1 MIKSIINKI
10 FNSFSSGRGG
20 EALFNGRVAGVL
32 FFILFTSNVSFAQKL
47 TAQTSKTKVA
57 VGESFQ
63 ISFSLNSSGSNFK
76 APPLTD
82 FDVYSGPNQSTSM
95 SYVNGSMSQSITLSY
110 VVAAKK
116 EGKINIGP
124 ASVNVNGATIQS
136 NPFTIEVVKGAA
148 NAQNQGNANHA
159 AQNPSAPTSENL
171 SDNLFVKTI
180 VSKTK
185 AYLGEQITVT
195 HKVYTRYQLRGF
207 QDIKFPD
214 YTGFWAQDMPNN
226 PQIQV
231 VNENI
236 DGVNYQVG
244 ELKRTYLFAQRSG
257 KLEIEPMN
265 IECVVRKQ
273 SNRRPRDV
281 FEQFFGGGYEDATY
295 SVKSKSVA
303 IEILP
308 LPDANKP
315 ADFSGA
321 VGSYSFKAQ
330 ISKEKIKANDA
341 VNLTITLNGKGN
353 IKLVDPLKINF
364 PEDFE
369 TYDPKTKENITAGAN
384 GVSGNKTFDYLIIPR
399 HEGDYKIDQI
409 NFSYF
414 DPEKKQY
421 ITIPSPEF
429 TINVE
434 KGAGGEESAN
444 VFNPRSKEDVKVL
457 GNDIRYIKTNNI
469 HLEPKNDYFFGS
481 PLFYLGLISPF
492 FAFVGFIFVRR
503 KNTEQ
508 NKDAVAVKSR
518 KATKMAKK
526 RLSLAEQYLKSNNK
540 EQFYVEIFKALYGY
554 IGDKLNILAADLNK
568 EHISD
573 TLKAKNV
580 NDVTI
585 QQLITTL
592 DNCEYARYAP
602 SAVSGDLNSIY
613 NSTVELI
620 TKIEDEIK

>member
-1 MIKSIINKI
+1 MKFMLYKVL
-10 FNSFSSGRGG
+10 NSSPLGRLGG
-20 EALFNGRVAGVL
+20 ALFL
-32 FFILFTSNVSFAQKL
+32 FIFFTNISLAQKL
-47 TAQTSKTKVA
+47 TAQASKTKVA

-76 APPLTD
+76 APALND

-110 VVAAKK
+110 IIAAKK

-124 ASVNVNGATIQS
+124 ASVNVNGTTIQS
-136 NPFTIEVVKGAA
+136 SAFTIEAVKGSA
-148 NAQNQGNANHA
+148 NAQSQGNNNQA
-159 AQNPSAPTSENL
+159 AQNPSTPTTENL

-195 HKVYTRYQLRGF
+195 HKIYTRYQLRGF

-214 YTGFWAQDMPNN
+214 YTGFWAQDVPNN

-231 VNENI
+231 TNENI

-265 IECVVRKQ
+265 IECIVRKQ
-273 SNRRPRDV
+273 SNKRPRDV

-295 SVKSKSVA
+295 AVKSRAVA
-303 IEILP
+303 IEISP
-308 LPDANKP
+308 LPEANKP
-315 ADFSGA
+315 TEFSGA
-321 VGSYSFKAQ
+321 VGNYSFKAQ
-330 ISKEKIKANDA
+330 ISKDKIKANEA
-341 VNLTITLNGKGN
+341 INLTITLTGKGN

-369 TYDPKTKENITAGAN
+369 TYDPKTKENITSGAN
-384 GVSGNKTFDYLIIPR
+384 GVSGSKTFDYLIIPR

-421 ITIPSPEF
+421 ITLPSPEF
-429 TINVE
+429 SIHVD
-434 KGAGGEESAN
+434 KGNENEANAN

-457 GNDIRYIKTNNI
+457 GNDIRYIKTNSM
-469 HLEPKNDYFFGS
+469 HLKPKSDYFFGS

-492 FAFVGFIFVRR
+492 LAFVGFIFIKR
-503 KNTEQ
+503 KNAEL
-508 NKDAVAVKSR
+508 NKDAVVVKSR

-526 RLSLAEQYLKSNNK
+526 RLSLAEQYLKANNK

-554 IGDKLNILAADLNK
+554 IGDKLNILVADLNK
-568 EHISD
+568 EHISE
-573 TLKAKNV
+573 TLKTKSV
-580 NDVTI
+580 DDTTI
-585 QQLITTL
+585 QQLIATL

-602 SAVSGDLNSIY
+602 SAVSGDLSSIY
-613 NSTVELI
+613 LNTVELI
-620 TKIEDEIK
+620 TKIEHEIK

>member
-1 MIKSIINKI
+1 MKKI
-10 FNSFSSGRGG
+10 
-20 EALFNGRVAGVL
+20 VC
-32 FFILFTSNVSFAQKL
+32 ILICISTLVNVSLAQKL
-47 TAQTSKTKVA
+47 TAQASKTRVA

-76 APPLTD
+76 APALND
-82 FDVYSGPNQSTSM
+82 FNVYSGPNQSTSM
-95 SYVNGSMSQSITLSY
+95 SYVNGAMSQSITLSY
-110 VVAAKK
+110 VIAAKK
-116 EGKINIGP
+116 EGKINIG
-124 ASVNVNGATIQS
+124 AATVNVNGTIIQS

-148 NAQNQGNANHA
+148 NAQSQGNNNQA
-159 AQNPSAPTSENL
+159 AQNPSAPTTENL
-171 SDNLFVKTI
+171 SDNLFVKTV

-195 HKVYTRYQLRGF
+195 HKIYTRYQLRGF

-214 YTGFWAQDMPNN
+214 YTGFWSQDVPNN

-257 KLEIEPMN
+257 KLEIEPMK

-273 SNRRPRDV
+273 SNRKPRDV

-295 SVKSKSVA
+295 SVNSRSVA

-308 LPDANKP
+308 LPEANKP

-321 VGSYSFKAQ
+321 VGNYSFKAQ
-330 ISKEKIKANDA
+330 ISKEKVNANDA
-341 VNLTITLNGKGN
+341 INLTITLTGKGN
-353 IKLVDPLKINF
+353 IKLVNPLKINF

-369 TYDPKTKENITAGAN
+369 TYDPKTKENITSGAN

-409 NFSYF
+409 AFSYF

-421 ITIPSPEF
+421 VTLPSPEF
-429 TINVE
+429 NIRVD
-434 KGAGGEESAN
+434 KGNENDADAN
-444 VFNPRSKEDVKVL
+444 VFNPRSKEDIKVL

-469 HLEPKNDYFFGS
+469 ELKQKNDYFFGS
-481 PLFYLGLISPF
+481 PLFYLGLVSPF
-492 FAFVGFIFVRR
+492 IAFIGFLFFQR
-503 KNTEQ
+503 KNIEQ
-508 NKDAVAVKSR
+508 NKDVVAVKSR

-526 RLSLAEQYLKSNNK
+526 RLSLASQYLKTNNK
-540 EQFYVEIFKALYGY
+540 EQFYMEIFKALYGY

-568 EHISD
+568 DHISD
-573 TLKAKNV
+573 KLKTKSV
-580 NDVTI
+580 NESTI
-585 QQLITTL
+585 QQLIATL

-613 NSTVELI
+613 NNTVELI
-620 TKIEDEIK
+620 TKIEDEIN

>member
-1 MIKSIINKI
+1 MKKIVYILIFIITL
-10 FNSFSSGRGG
+10 
-20 EALFNGRVAGVL
+20 A
-32 FFILFTSNVSFAQKL
+32 NVSFAQKL
-47 TAQTSKTKVA
+47 TAQASKTKVA

-76 APPLTD
+76 APPLND

-116 EGKINIGP
+116 EGKINIGA
-124 ASVNVNGATIQS
+124 ASVNVNGGTIQS

-148 NAQNQGNANHA
+148 NTQNQGNNNHP
-159 AQNPSAPTSENL
+159 AQNPSAPTTENL

-214 YTGFWAQDMPNN
+214 YTGFWAQDVPNN

-236 DGVNYQVG
+236 DGVSYQVG

-295 SVKSKSVA
+295 SVKSKAVS

-308 LPDANKP
+308 LPEANKP
-315 ADFSGA
+315 ADYSGA
-321 VGSYSFKAQ
+321 VGNYSFKAQ

-341 VNLTITLNGKGN
+341 VNLTITLTGKGN

-369 TYDPKTKENITAGAN
+369 TYDPKTKENITTGAN

-421 ITIPSPEF
+421 VTLPSPEF
-429 TINVE
+429 AIHVE
-434 KGAGGEESAN
+434 KGEGGEESAN
-444 VFNPRSKEDVKVL
+444 VFNSRSKEDVKVL

-492 FAFVGFIFVRR
+492 FAFVGFIFIRR

-580 NDVTI
+580 NDATI

-613 NSTVELI
+613 ISTVELI

>member
-1 MIKSIINKI
+1 
-10 FNSFSSGRGG
+10 
-20 EALFNGRVAGVL
+20 L
-32 FFILFTSNVSFAQKL
+32 AQKL
-47 TAQTSKTKVA
+47 TAQASKSKVA

-76 APPLTD
+76 APVLND
-82 FDVYSGPNQSTSM
+82 FNVYSGPNQSTSM
-95 SYVNGSMSQSITLSY
+95 SYVNGAMSQSITLSY
-110 VVAAKK
+110 VIAAKK
-116 EGKINIGP
+116 EGKINIG
-124 ASVNVNGATIQS
+124 AATVNVNGTIIQS
-136 NPFTIEVVKGAA
+136 NPFTVEVVKGAA
-148 NAQNQGNANHA
+148 NAQSQGNNNQP
-159 AQNPSAPTSENL
+159 AQNPSAPTTENL
-171 SDNLFVKTI
+171 SENLFVKTV

-195 HKVYTRYQLRGF
+195 HKIYTRYQLRGF

-214 YTGFWAQDMPNN
+214 YTGFWSQDVPNN

-257 KLEIEPMN
+257 KLEIEPMK

-273 SNRRPRDV
+273 SNRKPRDV

-295 SVKSKSVA
+295 SVNSRPVA

-308 LPDANKP
+308 LPEANKP

-321 VGSYSFKAQ
+321 VGNYSFKAQ
-330 ISKEKIKANDA
+330 ISKEKVKENDA
-341 VNLTITLNGKGN
+341 INLTITLTGKGN
-353 IKLVDPLKINF
+353 IKLVNPLKINF

-369 TYDPKTKENITAGAN
+369 TYDPKTKENITSGAN

-409 NFSYF
+409 AFSYF

-421 ITIPSPEF
+421 VTLPSPEF
-429 TINVE
+429 NIRVD
-434 KGAGGEESAN
+434 KGNENDADAN
-444 VFNPRSKEDVKVL
+444 VFNPRSKEDIKVL

-469 HLEPKNDYFFGS
+469 ELRQKNDYFFGS
-481 PLFYLGLISPF
+481 PLFYLGLVSPF
-492 FAFVGFIFVRR
+492 IAFIGFLFFQR
-503 KNTEQ
+503 KNIEQ
-508 NKDAVAVKSR
+508 NKDVVAVKSR

-526 RLSLAEQYLKSNNK
+526 RLSLASQYLKSNNK
-540 EQFYVEIFKALYGY
+540 EQFYMEIFKALYGY

-568 EHISD
+568 DHISD
-573 TLKAKNV
+573 KLKAKSV
-580 NDVTI
+580 KESTI
-585 QQLITTL
+585 QQLIATL

-602 SAVSGDLNSIY
+602 SAVSGDLDSIY
-613 NSTVELI
+613 NNTVELI
-620 TKIEDEIK
+620 TKIEDEIN